1 MTSRRL
7 SIAPA
12 AGLLPLLLLA
22 GCAETSPNGERA
34 RFLESP
40 AMERTLARSGAPI
53 DARADAAWPSEE
65 WWRRFRSPELD
76 HIVENALANNQS
88 LKKATEVLR
97 EAEAFSQVEG
107 ARLLP
112 FLNADLG
119 MRQSRIPTHGV
130 VASYNPDQAGLEKTM
145 AYINPLSLHYE
156 FDFWGKNR
164 AILNASLGEM
174 AAQAAETA
182 EVRLLLTTAVARSYF
197 RIRALARQ
205 AETTIEMVKLR
216 RDLLALAQTRF
227 KTGID
232 SADGVTQASAELE
245 VAVKREAGVGAQ
257 LDFQRN
263 LMARLM
269 GQGPDAGRDLVGAKA
284 MSPPAA
290 PALPKHLPLELLAH
304 RPDVA
309 AAMHRAEAAAE
320 RIHAAKAEF
329 MPSVDLTI
337 VGGLEA
343 SRASPAID
351 DLGKFLFRT
360 SAVGYAVNP
369 NIHLPLFQGGSLRGR
384 LEGRRSEYDELVDS
398 YNETLLKAAQQVA
411 DSLASLKDTN
421 SETRAQRRLN
431 AAARA
436 ELELARSRWRSG
448 LKDKRELLGQ
458 AHAVLEQVYALDA
471 LDADYMSS
479 HVDLIQALG
488 GGYLEGPEAFA
499 PRPEPEKDRLTPI
512 VDAIEALGGG

>member
-1 MTSRRL
+1 MTRRRL

-12 AGLLPLLLLA
+12 AGLLFLLG

-34 RFLESP
+34 QFLEPP
-40 AMERTLARSGAPI
+40 AMSRTLAQSGAPI
-53 DARADAAWPSEE
+53 ASQTEAGWPTGE

-76 HIVENALANNQS
+76 RIVENALAENQS
-88 LKKATEVLR
+88 LKKAMEVLR

-112 FLNADLG
+112 FFNADMG

-145 AYINPLSLHYE
+145 AYINPLSVHYE
-156 FDFWGKNR
+156 FDFWSKNR
-164 AILNASLGEM
+164 AILDASLGE
-174 AAQAAETA
+174 AAARAAETA
-182 EVRLLLTTAVARSYF
+182 EAQLLLTTAVARVYF

-205 AETTIEMVKLR
+205 AATTSEMVRLR

-227 KTGID
+227 RTGID
-232 SADGVTQASAELE
+232 TADGVALASAELE
-245 VAVKREAGVGAQ
+245 AAVKRDAGVRAQ

-269 GQGPDAGRDLVGAKA
+269 GQGPDAGRDIVGAKT

-290 PALPKHLPLELLAH
+290 PALPRHLPVELLAH

-320 RIHAAKAEF
+320 RIHVAKAEF

-343 SRASPAID
+343 SRASPQID

-360 SAVGYAVNP
+360 SAVGYVVNP

-384 LEGRRSEYDELVDS
+384 LEGRRSEYDESVDS
-398 YNETLLKAAQQVA
+398 YNETLLRAAQQVA
-411 DSLASLKDTN
+411 DSLASLKETR
-421 SETRAQRRLN
+421 SETEAQRRLS

-448 LKDKRELLGQ
+448 LKDKRELLAQ
-458 AHAVLEQVYALDA
+458 AHAVLEQIYVLDA
-471 LDADYMSS
+471 LDADYLTS
-479 HVDLIQALG
+479 HVDLVQALG

-499 PRPEPEKDRLTPI
+499 PRPEPEKDSLTPI
-512 VDAIEALGGG
+512 VNAIEALGGG

>member
-12 AGLLPLLLLA
+12 AGLLFLLG

-34 RFLESP
+34 QFLEPP
-40 AMERTLARSGAPI
+40 AMGRTLAQSGAPV
-53 DARADAAWPSEE
+53 ASQTEASWPSGE

-76 HIVENALANNQS
+76 RIVETALAENQS
-88 LKKATEVLR
+88 LKKAMEALR
-97 EAEAFSQVEG
+97 DAEAFSQVEG

-112 FLNADLG
+112 FLNADMG
-119 MRQSRIPTHGV
+119 MRQSRIPNHGV
-130 VASYNPDQAGLEKTM
+130 VASYNPALAGLEKTM

-164 AILNASLGEM
+164 AILNAALGEA

-182 EVRLLLTTAVARSYF
+182 EAQLLLTTAISRVYF

-205 AETTIEMVKLR
+205 AATASEMVKLR
-216 RDLLALAQTRF
+216 KDLLALAQTRF
-227 KTGID
+227 RTGID
-232 SADGVTQASAELE
+232 TADGVTEASAAVEA
-245 VAVKREAGVGAQ
+245 AVKREAAVTAQ
-257 LDFQRN
+257 LDFQQN
-263 LMARLM
+263 LLARLM
-269 GQGPDAGRDLVGAKA
+269 GQGPDAGRGVVGAKS

-290 PALPKHLPLELLAH
+290 PALPRQLPVELLAH

-343 SRASPAID
+343 SRTSTAID
-351 DLGKFLFRT
+351 DLGKYLFRT
-360 SAVGYAVNP
+360 SAIGYAVTP

-384 LEGRRSEYDELVDS
+384 LEGRRSEYDEAVDG
-398 YNETLLKAAQQVA
+398 YNETLLRAAQQVA
-411 DSLASLKDTN
+411 DSLARLKETR
-421 SETRAQRRLN
+421 SETEAQRRLN

-436 ELELARSRWRSG
+436 ELELARSRWSSG
-448 LKDKRELLGQ
+448 LKDKRELLAQ
-458 AHAVLEQVYALDA
+458 AHAVLEQVYVLDA
-471 LDADYMSS
+471 LDADYLSS

-499 PRPEPEKDRLTPI
+499 PRPEPEKDRLTPL

>member
-1 MTSRRL
+1 MTRWRPSF
-7 SIAPA
+7 APA
-12 AGLLPLLLLA
+12 AGLLLLVLA
-22 GCAETSPNGERA
+22 GCAETSPGGERA
-34 RFLESP
+34 QFMESP
-40 AMERTLARSGAPI
+40 AMERTLARSGAPVA
-53 DARADAAWPSEE
+53 ARRDAAWPSGE

-76 HIVENALANNQS
+76 HIIENALADNQS
-88 LKKATEVLR
+88 LKKATEALR
-97 EAEAFSQVEG
+97 KAEAFSQIEG

-119 MRQSRIPTHGV
+119 MRQSRIPNHGI
-130 VASYNPDQAGLEKTM
+130 VASYNPALAGLEKTM
-145 AYINPLSLHYE
+145 AYINPLSLRYE

-164 AILNASLGEM
+164 AILDASLGEA
-174 AAQAAETA
+174 AAQAAETEEA
-182 EVRLLLTTAVARSYF
+182 RLLLTTAVARAYF

-205 AETTIEMVKLR
+205 AETASSMAKLR
-216 RDLLALAQTRF
+216 RNLLALAQTRF
-227 KTGID
+227 KAGID
-232 SADGVTQASAELE
+232 IADGIALANADLE
-245 VAVKREAGVGAQ
+245 EAVKREAGVRAQ
-257 LDFQRN
+257 LDFQQN
-263 LMARLM
+263 LLARLM
-269 GQGPDAGRDLVGAKA
+269 GQGPDAGRDIFGAKA

-290 PALPKHLPLELLAH
+290 PALPKHLPVELLAH

-343 SRASPAID
+343 SKTSTQID

-360 SAVGYAVNP
+360 SAIGYAVTP

-384 LEGRRSEYDELVDS
+384 LEGRRSEYDEAVDS

-411 DSLASLKDTN
+411 DSLASLK
-421 SETRAQRRLN
+421 ETRAQSEAQRRLS
-431 AAARA
+431 AARRA

-448 LKDKRELLGQ
+448 LKDKRELLAQ
-458 AHAVLEQVYALDA
+458 THAVLEQVYVLDA

-488 GGYLEGPEAFA
+488 GGYASGLEAFQ
-499 PRPEPEKDRLTPI
+499 PRPEPEKDRLTPL

>member
-12 AGLLPLLLLA
+12 AGLLLFLG

-34 RFLESP
+34 QFLEPP
-40 AMERTLARSGAPI
+40 AMGRTLAQSGAPV
-53 DARADAAWPSEE
+53 ASQTEASWPSGE

-76 HIVENALANNQS
+76 RIVETALAENQS
-88 LKKATEVLR
+88 LRKAMDALR
-97 EAEAFSQVEG
+97 DAEAFSEIEG
-107 ARLLP
+107 ARLSP
-112 FLNADLG
+112 FLNADMG
-119 MRQSRIPTHGV
+119 MRQSRIPNHGV
-130 VASYNPDQAGLEKTM
+130 VASYNPALAGLEKTM

-164 AILNASLGEM
+164 ATLNAALGEA
-174 AAQAAETA
+174 AAQAAETMEA
-182 EVRLLLTTAVARSYF
+182 RLLLTTAVARVYF

-205 AETTIEMVKLR
+205 AETASEMVKLR
-216 RDLLALAQTRF
+216 KDLLALAQTRF
-227 KTGID
+227 RTGID
-232 SADGVTQASAELE
+232 TADGVTAASAELE
-245 VAVKREAGVGAQ
+245 AAVKREAGVTAQ
-257 LDFQRN
+257 LDFQQN
-263 LMARLM
+263 LLARLM
-269 GQGPDAGRDLVGAKA
+269 GQGPDAGRGIVGAKA

-290 PALPKHLPLELLAH
+290 PALPRHLPVELLAH

-343 SRASPAID
+343 SRTSTAID
-351 DLGKFLFRT
+351 DLGKYLFRT
-360 SAVGYAVNP
+360 SAIGYAVTP

-384 LEGRRSEYDELVDS
+384 LEGRRSEYDEAVDG
-398 YNETLLKAAQQVA
+398 YNETLLRAAQQVA
-411 DSLASLKDTN
+411 DSLASLKETR
-421 SETRAQRRLN
+421 SETEAQRRLN

-448 LKDKRELLGQ
+448 LKDKREILAQ
-458 AHAVLEQVYALDA
+458 AHAVLEQAYVLDA
-471 LDADYMSS
+471 LDADYLSS

-499 PRPEPEKDRLTPI
+499 PRPEPEKDRLTPL